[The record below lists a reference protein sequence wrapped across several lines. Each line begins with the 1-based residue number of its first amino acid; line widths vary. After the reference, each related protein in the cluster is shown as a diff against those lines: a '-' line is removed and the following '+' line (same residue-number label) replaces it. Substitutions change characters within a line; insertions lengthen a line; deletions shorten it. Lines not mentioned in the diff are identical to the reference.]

1 MRTIVLAG
9 LGAAL
14 FMILLFSVLW
24 VLDVR
29 KRTMGRL
36 TAGHWTNAAGFGLLP
51 GIAVWKAFDAFA
63 GNTGNGKLLF
73 QPIRDIPWITADGR
87 FVPGRIE
94 FCTAVLLLAGMIID
108 TQRWRVRTGAR
119 TYEAASELRKMGA
132 DPQTAYDYLKD
143 SYDEFAM
150 KSEIM
155 SASEKL
161 AGGIMIAPVS
171 QRGVSRSLISQVADS
186 LLSIQDV
193 NAAFVIADN
202 DKSETCISARS
213 NGTINVQRIME
224 MMGGGGHLTAA
235 ALQRPKSSVEALR
248 AELIQTLDTYFKEE
262 KADESDS

>member
-14 FMILLFSVLW
+14 FMILLFFVLW

-94 FCTAVLLLAGMIID
+94 FCTAVLLLAGMIIWLIIRKKD
-108 TQRWRVRTGAR
+108 IPGNGDVLITVLCMWGAVRSVTEGLRSEPPRTG
-119 TYEAASELRKMGA
+119 
-132 DPQTAYDYLKD
+132 P
-143 SYDEFAM
+143 F
-150 KSEIM
+150 
-155 SASEKL
+155 
-161 AGGIMIAPVS
+161 
-171 QRGVSRSLISQVADS
+171 SLVI
-186 LLSIQDV
+186 LL
-193 NAAFVIADN
+193 
-202 DKSETCISARS
+202 
-213 NGTINVQRIME
+213 
-224 MMGGGGHLTAA
+224 AA
-235 ALQRPKSSVEALR
+235 A
-248 AELIQTLDTYFKEE
+248 AELICLAVWTMRREQKQKSAVMTALEWTAVAGCGALILLQEAGILSMGSEIANF
-262 KADESDS
+262 AASSGCALLTAVLILSTGRDSREN